1 MTQCASWSLED
12 RQIQQIT
19 SGHHWSIG
27 RRISAKNLNGTG
39 EKIWENQPKSSKI
52 LGFFY
57 MLNENI
63 LGKINSGDLWCCQSH
78 FQKSPG
84 HGVSIPT
91 PKGLLE
97 KDANPQGVG
106 NNFKAS
112 RQQQVTGD
120 GLQRGC
126 KSLWHLLPLTPLFLV
141 AFFKLL
147 GSREWLR
154 TQVGWRNSVHINW
167 SPETVG
173 AQNTWPVWNF
183 EDDRA
188 CQ

>member
-1 MTQCASWSLED
+1 VVLSESLAKKITWSRGL
-12 RQIQQIT
+12 
-19 SGHHWSIG
+19 
-27 RRISAKNLNGTG
+27 L
-39 EKIWENQPKSSKI
+39 
-52 LGFFY
+52 L
-57 MLNENI
+57 
-63 LGKINSGDLWCCQSH
+63 
-78 FQKSPG
+78 
-84 HGVSIPT
+84 

-154 TQVGWRNSVHINW
+154 TQVG
-167 SPETVG
+167 
-173 AQNTWPVWNF
+173 
-183 EDDRA
+183 
-188 CQ
+188 